1 MPLLSGDWKDLRNH
15 HFLIGNVYPAKL
27 EKRPINGKVK
37 VFKMPAST
45 NPIQFTVYMAFG
57 EVKSASNN
65 YIVLPVPASLQ
76 AAKIIDLKEY
86 PGIFEDVQ
94 LCFPR
99 NETSTRLW
107 SQLQDLQGAE
117 HRRLQTE
124 VEIHSWQTIH
134 QKPLSEDLKTVLK
147 QYYAKNYVFVV
158 IHVKAIGEVKQGWI
172 GPIAFIHRNTNQHL
186 FLPTRHHFRSNDLE
200 GRYGRV
206 DPVISKAWDLG
217 DETPYT
223 QGHELLEFETK
234 DPDPRDTRM
243 LELIARRKAN
253 KVVTKKSATTPKL
266 YVDPEQVIPVWDHKI
281 YIWNK
286 PNLPKNPFV
295 NRVGCRLIAAET
307 EKVKKLPGYLDPTK
321 MPKNLCHGVIRCLH
335 HVCLEQNYPLRLDL
349 LI

>member
-15 HFLIGNVYPAKL
+15 HFLIGNVFPAKL
-27 EKRPINGKVK
+27 EKKPVNGKIK

-45 NPIQFTVYMAFG
+45 NPIQFTVYMAYG
-57 EVKSASNN
+57 EIKSTANN
-65 YIVLPVPASLQ
+65 YIVLPVPANIQ
-76 AAKIIDLKEY
+76 NTKVINMDY

-117 HRRLQTE
+117 NHRLQTHAE
-124 VEIHSWQTIH
+124 VHSWNTMH
-134 QKPLSEDLKTVLK
+134 QKPLSDDLKAVLK
-147 QYYAKNYVFVV
+147 QYYAKNHVFIV
-158 IHVKAIGEVKQGWI
+158 IQVKANAMKRGWI
-172 GPIAFIHRNTNQHL
+172 GPIAFIHRNSNQNL
-186 FLPTRHHFRSNDLE
+186 FLPTRHHFKSNDLE

-206 DPVISKAWDLG
+206 DPVISRAWDLG

-253 KVVTKKSATTPKL
+253 KTMPVKLTTIPKL

-286 PNLPKNPFV
+286 PNLPRNPFV
-295 NRVGCRLIAAET
+295 NRVGCRLLAAEPD
-307 EKVKKLPGYLDPTK
+307 KVKKLPSYLDPTK
-321 MPKNLCHGVIRCLH
+321 MPKNLCHGVIRSVY
-335 HVCLEQNYPLRLDL
+335 HVCLESNYPLRLDL
-349 LI
+349 II